1 MPDLFHALARDFNHP
16 WGCLLSFLDE
26 RAKHHDATANQRAE
40 EDPSYSAGA
49 FQAQFKQA
57 IAERVRVRRTKIR
70 THNGH
75 SARKNHVPSGQ
86 CIRQGKNLLFDF
98 SL

>member
-26 RAKHHDATANQRAE
+26 RVKHHDATADQRAE
-40 EDPSYSAGA
+40 EDPSYSVGA

-57 IAERVRVRRTKIR
+57 IAERVVAVRCRLRLQIGLRRPIDGRNQLYIK
-70 THNGH
+70 
-75 SARKNHVPSGQ
+75 
-86 CIRQGKNLLFDF
+86 
-98 SL
+98 